1 MTMDVATPP
10 RLHAVEKSETIE
22 LVCRS
27 GHRSTHQLA
36 RILRLNDGWCGK
48 CGADLHYEPV
58 EGTIAQAAAPSA
70 VSHVT
75 LVVAEPSGLTLAN

>member
-1 MTMDVATPP
+1 MDIATPP

-48 CGADLHYEPV
+48 CGADLNYDPPEDI
-58 EGTIAQAAAPSA
+58 IAERVSLKAA
-70 VSHVT
+70 SHVT
-75 LVVAEPSGLTLAN
+75 LVVAEPSLAILPN